1 MEATKIKRVI
11 RRNLPVNDKYVLID
25 SFYTS
30 MENGT
35 CCDNCN
41 KIIAN
46 IAVIKN
52 DADKIYHVGLD
63 CAETLTHLQGLLGAQ
78 IQFTEAKGIRA
89 KINKGKKEGE
99 NITFE
104 NNCKSEIV
112 VKFNGN
118 SRLWL
123 NREFV
128 SKYLPDYFANIINPE
143 KNQFKAIP
151 ETAFCPYL
159 SKETETAK
167 ELYRT
172 GKLYQFNDFQINVY
186 LKQALKMDGT
196 PNGSWLF
203 VSDIIKD
210 GQTISSDST
219 YMVRDLNRQ
228 INYQLNTILFNQ
240 FN

>member
-1 MEATKIKRVI
+1 MEAAKIKKVI
-11 RRNLPVNDKYVLID
+11 RRNLPINDKYVLID

-52 DADKIYHVGLD
+52 EANKVFHVGLD

-78 IQFTEAKGIRA
+78 MQFTEAKGIRA
-89 KINKGKKEGE
+89 KVNKGLKNGQ

-104 NNCKSEIV
+104 NTCKGEIV
-112 VKFNGN
+112 VKFNEN

-128 SKYLPDYFANIINPE
+128 SKYLPDYFNKITNPE
-143 KNQFKAIP
+143 KNNFKPVP
-151 ETAFCPYL
+151 EANFCTYT
-159 SKETETAK
+159 SKETSEAR
-167 ELYRT
+167 EFYR
-172 GKLYQFNDFQINVY
+172 GLKAYQFNDFTINVF
-186 LKQALKMDGT
+186 LREGEKMDGT

-203 VSDIIKD
+203 CSEVMKGGKKLSER
-210 GQTISSDST
+210 ST
-219 YMVRDLNRQ
+219 YMVKDLNSQ

-240 FN
+240 F